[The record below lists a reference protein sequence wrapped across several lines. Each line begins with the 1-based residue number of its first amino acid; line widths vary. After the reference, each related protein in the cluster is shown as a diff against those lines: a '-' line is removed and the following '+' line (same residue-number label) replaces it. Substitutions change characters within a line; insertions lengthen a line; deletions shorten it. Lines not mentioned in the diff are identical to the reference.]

1 MKKKPFPPIVLVAL
15 LLIVVGVAAWLV
27 WKNNNPITPPPPAVP
42 SPDQSGNFS
51 PGSDATVEITLYFA
65 NDRYVQFGDVNEPR
79 VLPEKRSV
87 RPGGRNLPE
96 TVMDELIAGPDA
108 AGLSTVLSNL
118 KVHSVAVR
126 EGIAYVDFS
135 KDNMNGGSLSETL
148 LIEQTVSS
156 LTALEDI
163 EAVQF
168 LVEGEKTES
177 LMGHILVI
185 DPVYP

>member
-1 MKKKPFPPIVLVAL
+1 MKKKPFPPIVLVL
-15 LLIVVGVAAWLV
+15 LLIVVGVAAWFI
-27 WKNNNPITPPPPAVP
+27 WKSNNSTAPPPSAVP
-42 SPDQSGNFS
+42 SPDQSGDLS
-51 PGSDATVEITLYFA
+51 PGADATVEVTLYFA
-65 NDRYVQFGDVNEPR
+65 NDRYVQFGDVNEPQ
-79 VLPEKRSV
+79 VLPEKRTV
-87 RPGGRNLPE
+87 HPGDRNLPE
-96 TVMDELIAGPDA
+96 TVMDELIAGPDT

-118 KVHSVAVR
+118 KVRSVAVR

-163 EAVQF
+163 GAVQF
-168 LVEGEKTES
+168 LVDGEKAES
-177 LMGHILVI
+177 LMGHILVV